1 MPHSKEE
8 GSALLMAEN
17 LEENDLSSGLLAPSQ
32 GNPQPPAP
40 PPITVGRP
48 PGHSLSVNLP
58 WEVAA
63 CLPPR
68 TRADFKT
75 PCRQTR
81 AFLVAQLVKN
91 PPAMLQPQFDSWV
104 GKIRWKK
111 TRQPTPVF
119 LPGESH
125 GQRSL
130 AGYSPWGPTT
140 EESDTAEA
148 TKHRT
153 ADTGAAGTPPHPK
166 PGVDAGSPRGAC
178 GCSKCPAGGAL
189 AFLKI
194 QFQRVS

>member
-1 MPHSKEE
+1 MGE

-48 PGHSLSVNLP
+48 LGHSLSVNLP

-91 PPAMLQPQFDSWV
+91 PPAMLE
-104 GKIRWKK
+104 
-111 TRQPTPVF
+111 TPVRF
-119 LPGESH
+119 LGGEDPLEEDMENPMDRGAWRATARGVPRLKS
-125 GQRSL
+125 QTRLKRLS
-130 AGYSPWGPTT
+130 T
-140 EESDTAEA
+140 EEPTHELQEHPHTPNLALTRAALEA
-148 TKHRT
+148 PVVAPSVLQGEPWHFKN
-153 ADTGAAGTPPHPK
+153 
-166 PGVDAGSPRGAC
+166 SI
-178 GCSKCPAGGAL
+178 SKG
-189 AFLKI
+189 FLK
-194 QFQRVS
+194 R